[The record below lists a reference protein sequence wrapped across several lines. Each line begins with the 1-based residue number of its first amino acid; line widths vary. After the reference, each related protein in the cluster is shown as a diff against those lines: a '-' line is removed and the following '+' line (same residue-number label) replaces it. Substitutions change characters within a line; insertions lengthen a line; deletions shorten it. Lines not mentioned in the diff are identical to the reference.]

1 VEWSSSGVLRDPF
14 TVQKKIDN
22 DVNVPDFGTG
32 SCNIQKEI
40 TEKYEEKLLPPFEFM
55 YL

>member
-1 VEWSSSGVLRDPF
+1 MERLRN
-14 TVQKKIDN
+14 TRRAQIDN

-32 SCNIQKEI
+32 SCNIKKEI
-40 TEKYEEKLLPPFEFM
+40 TGKYEENLLPPFEFM